1 MSPLNRKHLET
12 LTKEELIEL
21 TLRLATRLQG
31 LEEEM
36 VQLRD
41 QLAKNSQNSGKPPS
55 SDGLK
60 KAPRTRSLRK
70 KRKRKRGGVRGHEG
84 DTLLQVA
91 EPDHIVVHDVAVCKH
106 CQHDLSALPAVRYER
121 RQVFDIPPMQLEVTE
136 HQAVVKRCPVCGEE
150 VKGTYPEHVR
160 GPVQYGPRYKAL
172 AAYLNVYHFLPLER
186 TSQLL
191 ADLFGQ
197 RPAEGMILQAMKG
210 LREKIAPSLQ
220 QIHALL
226 RGADVAH
233 FDESGVRVQGKLH
246 WLHVAGTPELTAYSV
261 HAKRGR
267 EGMNDF
273 GILPEFQGRAMH
285 DHFRSYFTFDQ
296 CQHALCNAHHLREL
310 QFITEQYQQGWAE
323 AMSALL
329 LDIKKAVVQAK
340 EEEHTALRPEQLQAF
355 HRRYDAIIQ
364 EGLAANPPPPPPPVK
379 KRGRRKQTPPKNML
393 DRLRKHKAETLAFM
407 TDFKVPFDNNLAE
420 RDVRMIKV
428 KQKVSGAFRTLEGA
442 QIFCDI
448 RSYISTARKQQVDVL
463 EAMTDAFLGRPFIPA
478 AAGSRLLP

>member
-1 MSPLNRKHLET
+1 M
-12 LTKEELIEL
+12 
-21 TLRLATRLQG
+21 
-31 LEEEM
+31 
-36 VQLRD
+36 
-41 QLAKNSQNSGKPPS
+41 
-55 SDGLK
+55 
-60 KAPRTRSLRK
+60 
-70 KRKRKRGGVRGHEG
+70 
-84 DTLLQVA
+84 
-91 EPDHIVVHDVAVCKH
+91 
-106 CQHDLSALPAVRYER
+106 
-121 RQVFDIPPMQLEVTE
+121 
-136 HQAVVKRCPVCGEE
+136 
-150 VKGTYPEHVR
+150 
-160 GPVQYGPRYKAL
+160 QYGPRYKAL

-463 EAMTDAFLGRPFIPA
+463 EAMTDAFLGRPFIPT